1 MRKKFFD
8 IILCSFVVSLL
19 WLLCGIY
26 LKYVISKNCEPIFG
40 FGFLIMFTYVILVI
54 FFALRGCIS
63 GIITFFYSFFS
74 FFLLCFFVALYNHTK
89 ISIIDFLKT
98 QLLIPFSL
106 ITLISG
112 IVAGLITSIFKKKK
126 VAIFVGVGLFY
137 ILSIIATFMDK
148 LN

>member
-19 WLLCGIY
+19 WLLCGSY

-148 LN
+148 

>member
-54 FFALRGCIS
+54 FFALRGCVS

-148 LN
+148 

>member
-137 ILSIIATFMDK
+137 ILSIIAAFMDK
-148 LN
+148 

>member
-148 LN
+148 

>member
-63 GIITFFYSFFS
+63 GIITFFYSCFS

-137 ILSIIATFMDK
+137 ILSIIATFMDM
-148 LN
+148 N

>member
-74 FFLLCFFVALYNHTK
+74 FFLLCFFVSLYNHTK

-148 LN
+148 